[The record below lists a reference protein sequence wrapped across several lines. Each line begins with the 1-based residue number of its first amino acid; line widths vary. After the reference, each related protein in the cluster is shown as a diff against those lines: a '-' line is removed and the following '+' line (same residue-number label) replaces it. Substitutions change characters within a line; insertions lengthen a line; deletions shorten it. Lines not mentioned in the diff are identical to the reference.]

1 MTIIETILLG
11 LSLSADTLSVSVAG
25 SVSLGKISPSKVAGV
40 AFAFGFMQAALMF
53 VGWLLGASVA
63 SFIEKA
69 TAIIGFLLLLYI
81 GGTMIIESL
90 RKKCDCESHEVDLS
104 GIKSLLLAAVATS
117 IDATAVGVSMAM
129 AAMTLRDI
137 LISVAIVFIIT
148 AAVATCGVIGGCAL
162 GRKIGKSASIIGG
175 IVLIVIGISFLIP

>member
-1 MTIIETILLG
+1 MTIIETVLLG

-63 SFIEKA
+63 SFIEGL

-81 GGTMIIESL
+81 GGSMIIETL
-90 RKKCDCESHEVDLS
+90 WRKDDCESRNVNLS

-129 AAMTLRDI
+129 AAMSLRDI
-137 LISVAIVFIIT
+137 LVSVAIVFVIT
-148 AAVATCGVIGGCAL
+148 AAVAVCGVVGGCAV
-162 GRKIGKSASIIGG
+162 GRKVGKPACIIGG
-175 IVLIVIGISFLIP
+175 IVLILIGVSFLIR